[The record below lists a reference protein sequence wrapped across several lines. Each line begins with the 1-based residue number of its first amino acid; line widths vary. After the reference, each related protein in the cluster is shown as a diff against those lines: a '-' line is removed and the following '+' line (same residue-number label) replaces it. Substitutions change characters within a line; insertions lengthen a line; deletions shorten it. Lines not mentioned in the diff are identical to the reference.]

1 MPTEERCDGV
11 DEDCDGSVDEG
22 YAVIEAC
29 GLGVCLLTAT
39 PSSCINGVETAC
51 QPGQPRGDD
60 ANCDGLDDDC
70 DGEINEGC
78 TPASVEFTVSSVAF
92 EGEHPEGAT
101 WSIELTGGESGVV
114 SAGDAPQPGW
124 TWWVDYGFQNTL
136 GP

>member
-1 MPTEERCDGV
+1 MLVCAQ
-11 DEDCDGSVDEG
+11 DGSG
-22 YAVIEAC
+22 T
-29 GLGVCLLTAT
+29 VC
-39 PSSCINGVETAC
+39 GVEDPADL
-51 QPGQPRGDD
+51 PEL
-60 ANCDGLDDDC
+60 CDNQEDDDC